1 MVLNENDALSG
12 FSASKPERKLAFKVL
27 SYLELTSLY
36 IISLTLYSYY

>member
-12 FSASKPERKLAFKVL
+12 FSASKPAFKVL